1 MFKLPALAAL
11 SMVLAASL
19 AAPAGA
25 EEVPA
30 MDHSAHGAAPAASEV
45 PASTAAYEAAAMKM
59 HGDMTIDYSGNADVD
74 FVRGMIPHHKGAV
87 EMARVV
93 LEYGSDPELRE
104 LAEGI
109 IAAQESEI
117 AWMQAWLEK
126 NAPAE

>member
-11 SMVLAASL
+11 SMVLVAHL

-25 EEVPA
+25 EELPA
-30 MDHSAHGAAPAASEV
+30 MDHSAHSAAPAASEV
-45 PASTAAYEAAAMKM
+45 PASTAAYEAAATKM

-74 FVRGMIPHHKGAV
+74 FVRGMIPHHEGAV

-93 LEYGSDPELRE
+93 LEYGSDPELRK
-104 LAEGI
+104 LAEEI